1 MKALRSP
8 AAKAVA
14 AVLKRARAR
23 EEISQRELAARLK
36 RPHSVVGMIES
47 QQRQVN
53 VPEFLAIAE
62 ALDADPI
69 DLFRQVLRER
79 DSQFGY
85 AELSAKP
92 ALDFSLS

>member
-23 EEISQRELAARLK
+23 EEISQRELAARLQ
-36 RPHSVVGMIES
+36 RPHSVIGMIES

-69 DLFRQVLRER
+69 ELFRQVVREC
-79 DSQFGY
+79 DSH
-85 AELSAKP
+85 
-92 ALDFSLS
+92 

>member
-23 EEISQRELAARLK
+23 QEISQRELAARLK
-36 RPHSVVGMIES
+36 RPHSVIGMIES

-69 DLFRQVLRER
+69 ELFRQVVREC
-79 DSQFGY
+79 DSH
-85 AELSAKP
+85 
-92 ALDFSLS
+92 

>member
-1 MKALRSP
+1 VKALRSP

-23 EEISQRELAARLK
+23 EEISQRELATRLK

-79 DSQFGY
+79 DST
-85 AELSAKP
+85 
-92 ALDFSLS
+92 

>member
-79 DSQFGY
+79 DSQ
-85 AELSAKP
+85 
-92 ALDFSLS
+92 

>member
-1 MKALRSP
+1 MAT
-8 AAKAVA
+8 
-14 AVLKRARAR
+14 VLKRARAR

-62 ALDADPI
+62 ALEADPI
-69 DLFRQVLRER
+69 ELFRQVVREC
-79 DSQFGY
+79 DSH
-85 AELSAKP
+85 
-92 ALDFSLS
+92 